1 MRAETNEREKL
12 DRWRD
17 KIRQMAGDI
26 RAMRE
31 EMEKLEDQ
39 HTEIAVNLNWTGVE
53 KIPKREKLSKRIYD
67 LAHSIGVV
75 RLDLKILKEKKRRL
89 INSVFGLKD

>member
-1 MRAETNEREKL
+1 MRATADEREEL

-17 KIRQMAGDI
+17 KIRQMMGDI

-53 KIPKREKLSKRIYD
+53 KIPKREKLSKRIYE
-67 LAHSIGVV
+67 LAHGIEMT

-89 INSVFGLKD
+89 INSVFGL